1 MELFVSFSEVMH
13 YYKRNWMKF
22 LLVVLAFGIFG
33 GFMAAKF
40 TQPVYQGSTVFT
52 VTCGVPDSADSDY
65 HLQYTNI
72 LYSRV
77 QSSVALASGSDLRT
91 QTAQQ
96 VGVDPSEITNITAKM
111 ENSSPVVKLTVSTTN
126 AAKTAEISDTAAEL
140 LMQRLVKQFPD
151 PVLTASITDHAAEVQ
166 PQSRKSAIV
175 KAGILGMILGFIFV
189 LCFGILAVL
198 CDKTIQNG
206 RLAEEMLKVRLLAE
220 ISHEKENRENAMRTL
235 RASALNAAGSR
246 HSFLVTNVCEHDGA
260 EEIALGFSNSLAMTG
275 KSVLL
280 VDCDLRNPKLANLL
294 NIKPQKTL
302 NQILSGEC
310 GLSQAVISEK
320 QTSGLSFLFGTPLSN
335 VNPSDLFATE
345 KFAKFVEEAAASYD
359 YVVFYAPSEIHFAD
373 AESLAAHVKQ
383 VILSVK
389 YGKTPLNTLKE
400 SCCRM
405 KAAGGEVLGFVATTD
420 C

>member
-1 MELFVSFSEVMH
+1 MELFVSFSEVMR
-13 YYKRNWMKF
+13 YYKRNWMKL

-33 GFMAAKF
+33 SLLSVKF
-40 TQPVYQGSTVFT
+40 ARPVYQGSTVFT

-77 QSSVALASGSDLRT
+77 QSAVALASGSDLLT
-91 QTAQQ
+91 QTAQE

-126 AAKTAEISDTAAEL
+126 AAKTAQISDTAAEL
-140 LMQRLVKQFPD
+140 LMQRLIKQFPD

-175 KAGILGMILGFIFV
+175 KAGILGMILGCIVV

-198 CDKTIQNG
+198 CDKTIRNG
-206 RLAEEMLKVRLLAE
+206 RFAEEMLKVRLLAE
-220 ISHEKENRENAMRTL
+220 IPHETKDRENAIRTL
-235 RASALNAAGSR
+235 RASALNAAGNR
-246 HSFLVTNVCEHDGA
+246 HSFLVTNVCENDGG
-260 EEIALGFSNSLAMTG
+260 EEIALDFSKTLAVTG

-280 VDCDLRNPKLANLL
+280 VDCDLRSPKLAKIL
-294 NIKPQKTL
+294 NINPQKTL
-302 NQILSGEC
+302 NHILSGEC
-310 GLSQAVISEK
+310 GLSQAVVSAEQNGI
-320 QTSGLSFLFGTPLSN
+320 SFLAGAP
-335 VNPSDLFATE
+335 VNNAIPSDLFATE
-345 KFAKFVEEAAASYD
+345 TFAKFVEEAAATYD
-359 YVVFYAPSEIHFAD
+359 YVVFYAPSEIHFPD
-373 AESLAAHVKQ
+373 AESLVVHAKQ

-400 SCCRM
+400 SCCRI
-405 KAAGGEVLGFVATTD
+405 KAAGGDVLGFVATNA
-420 C
+420 